1 VKNKICFLAS
11 EPSSMDIFWRD
22 QIKICKNLFDVHLI
36 CNNQYINPLKYL
48 RVILKMT
55 KIKRKPNLFNDIK
68 LFFVFFFYF
77 KKKRFL
83 ITHSITPKVGFI
95 TSLASYLNRIPI
107 RIHTFTGQVWIT
119 KKGFLRWTLI
129 LFDKII
135 FFLSTHIIIDSIS
148 QKRFLIKNKII
159 KKKKNK
165 IYVFGNGSISGVNIK
180 KFYFFNKK
188 NILRKKYNINQDY
201 KIILY
206 VGRINIDKGLFDLVK
221 SFNYI
226 KRDFPKTSLIFVG
239 PEDGLSIEKI
249 KNLVKDDFKKDFY
262 YFHFTKNPEEFMNLA
277 DVLCLPS
284 YREGFGQVVI
294 EAAACKLPA
303 VVSNIYG
310 LKDSVKNNF
319 SGFSF
324 KSGNIK
330 DLSRKLKQILNDYH
344 LRYKMSVQAQ
354 TRAVNQFS
362 STIIKKDVK
371 NFYKDILNCSKNN
384 N

>member
-1 VKNKICFLAS
+1 
-11 EPSSMDIFWRD
+11 MDIFWRD

-36 CNNQYINPLKYL
+36 SNNQYINPLKYL

-55 KIKRKPNLFNDIK
+55 KIKRKPNLFNDIR

-165 IYVFGNGSISGVNIK
+165 IYVFGNGSIRGVNIK

-239 PEDGLSIEKI
+239 PEDGLSIQKI

-319 SGFSF
+319 SG
-324 KSGNIK
+324 
-330 DLSRKLKQILNDYH
+330 
-344 LRYKMSVQAQ
+344 
-354 TRAVNQFS
+354 
-362 STIIKKDVK
+362 TIFFLEK
-371 NFYKDILNCSKNN
+371 
-384 N
+384 